1 MSISEEKRKA
11 IRALK
16 YRMQELDAKIQD
28 KNLDMKEIN
37 SRIKEIQELAQK
49 LN

>member
-11 IRALK
+11 IRVLK

-28 KNLDMKEIN
+28 KNLDMKEID

>member
-1 MSISEEKRKA
+1 
-11 IRALK
+11 
-16 YRMQELDAKIQD
+16 MQELDAKIQD